1 MICETMNAF
10 ETLRL
15 PPRLSIRAEEVNN
28 AFREAGKSMHPDA
41 GGDDREFARL
51 REAHAIL
58 SSPSR
63 RLRHWLETHGITVE
77 ARGVVAPEVMDLFA
91 AVGAVSQRAEAIV
104 RRRQETKTALGLAM
118 LEKET
123 QQCREEVERALA
135 TLATAIAAQCE
146 VFGAYEAAEVT
157 DAALASTSVRN
168 LAFLEKW
175 QASLRSLYARLI

>member
-1 MICETMNAF
+1 MNAF
-10 ETLRL
+10 EILRL

-77 ARGVVAPEVMDLFA
+77 ARGVVAPEVSAGASGVRA
-91 AVGAVSQRAEAIV
+91 ALKATSSCSRWDSAIGAGVSATSEQPQTRPQKV
-104 RRRQETKTALGLAM
+104 CHTPFT
-118 LEKET
+118 
-123 QQCREEVERALA
+123 RALA
-135 TLATAIAAQCE
+135 WPAPRARTCA
-146 VFGAYEAAEVT
+146 
-157 DAALASTSVRN
+157 VRHGCRGVV
-168 LAFLEKW
+168 AW
-175 QASLRSLYARLI
+175 